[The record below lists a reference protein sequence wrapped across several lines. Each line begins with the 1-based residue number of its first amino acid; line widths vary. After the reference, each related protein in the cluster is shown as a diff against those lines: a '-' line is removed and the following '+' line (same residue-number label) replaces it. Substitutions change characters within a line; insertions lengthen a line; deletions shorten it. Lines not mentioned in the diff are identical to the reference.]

1 MDRTDLIK
9 GLAVLDPDIV
19 KLVESSN
26 DKWAKRLSADSAE
39 MFPIITA
46 RMPEDYIWKFSSTN
60 FLSEQISSAMKNF
73 GPPDEI
79 NTIYWTDFRE
89 SMAAIREIFNRRFI
103 TLFNSSIDLINKL
116 DILSSACV
124 ARSAFELSMWS
135 LYHTSIIQ
143 NTIIELIKNPDAHGK
158 VVSASSL
165 QELMVKLIWGT
176 NMISDKEDER
186 KQLNIIR
193 KCFEPLAKHAK
204 SKTGEEYI
212 EATYDVLCDIVH
224 PNQIGNFLFITES
237 SKDSRGL
244 QEIPVSMH
252 QVGTTSMQSISSICG
267 ALSWSCQAMT
277 LMNANID
284 RADRE
289 IKLRFNV
296 VDQNLN

>member
-1 MDRTDLIK
+1 MNRTDLSK
-9 GLAVLDPDIV
+9 GLAVLNPEIV
-19 KLVESSN
+19 KLLESSS
-26 DKWAKRLSADSAE
+26 DRWAKRLSVDSAE

-46 RMPEDYIWKFSSTN
+46 RMPEDYTWKFSSTN
-60 FLSEQISSAMKNF
+60 FLSEQISAAMKNS

-79 NTIYWTDFRE
+79 NTIYWTDFRQ
-89 SMAAIREIFNRRFI
+89 SMTAIREIFNRRFMP
-103 TLFNSSIDLINKL
+103 LFNSSIDLINKL

-135 LYHTSIIQ
+135 LHHTSIIK
-143 NTIIELIKNPDAHGK
+143 NTITELVENPDTDGK
-158 VVSASSL
+158 IVSASSL

-176 NMISDKEDER
+176 NMVEDKEDER
-186 KQLNIIR
+186 KQLNIIK
-193 KCFEPLAKHAK
+193 KCFEPLSKHAK

-224 PNQIGNFLFITES
+224 PNQIGNFLFIT
-237 SKDSRGL
+237 KDSTDSQGV
-244 QEIPVSMH
+244 QEIPVSMK
-252 QVGTTSMQSISSICG
+252 QVGTTSMLSITSICG

-284 RADRE
+284 RADKE

-296 VDQNLN
+296 IDHNLN

>member
-1 MDRTDLIK
+1 MNRTDLSE
-9 GLAVLDPDIV
+9 GLTVLNPEIV
-19 KLVESSN
+19 KLIESSN

-60 FLSEQISSAMKNF
+60 FLSEQISAAMKNS

-79 NTIYWTDFRE
+79 NTIYWTDFRQ
-89 SMAAIREIFNRRFI
+89 SMTAIREIFNRRFI
-103 TLFNSSIDLINKL
+103 PLFNSSIDLINKL

-135 LYHTSIIQ
+135 LHHTSIIK
-143 NTIIELIKNPDAHGK
+143 NTITELVENPDTDGK
-158 VVSASSL
+158 IVSASSL

-176 NMISDKEDER
+176 NMVEDKGDER
-186 KQLNIIR
+186 KQLNIIK
-193 KCFEPLAKHAK
+193 KCFEPLSKHAK
-204 SKTGEEYI
+204 AKTGEEYI

-224 PNQIGNFLFITES
+224 PNQIGNFLFITKD
-237 SKDSRGL
+237 SKDYQGV
-244 QEIPVSMH
+244 QEIPVSMN
-252 QVGTTSMQSISSICG
+252 QVGTTSMRSIKSICG

-284 RADRE
+284 RADKE

-296 VDQNLN
+296 IDHNLN